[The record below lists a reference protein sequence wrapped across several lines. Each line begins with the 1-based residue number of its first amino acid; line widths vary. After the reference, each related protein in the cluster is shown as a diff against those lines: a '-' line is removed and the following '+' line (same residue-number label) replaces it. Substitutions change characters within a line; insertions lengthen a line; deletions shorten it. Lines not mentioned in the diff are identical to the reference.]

1 MSEHIYFGDDYIAL
15 NLNVFEGVEIYH
27 PFDTSQTV
35 EIPFDRWEDIKSAID
50 KQYAE
55 YKKSSEQEKRQ
66 SIKKQ
71 TLPPELIRKI
81 RSIRKPSRL
90 MFFLADTT
98 KTGEK
103 ARFIV
108 KNGDDVV
115 SIDNYLNANYLY
127 KK

>member
-1 MSEHIYFGDDYIAL
+1 MSEYIYFGDDYIAL
-15 NLNVFEGVEIYH
+15 NPNGFKGVEIYH
-27 PFDTSQTV
+27 PFDTYQAV
-35 EIPFDRWEDIKSAID
+35 NIPFDHWEDIKSAID

-71 TLPPELIRKI
+71 TLHEICINGERIEEVNNP
-81 RSIRKPSRL
+81 
-90 MFFLADTT
+90 

-103 ARFIV
+103 ARFIMRG
-108 KNGDDVV
+108 GDDIVA
-115 SIDNYLNANYLY
+115 IDNYVNDKYLY

>member
-15 NLNVFEGVEIYH
+15 NLNVLEGVEIYH

-35 EIPFDRWEDIKSAID
+35 EIPFDRWDDIKSAID

-71 TLPPELIRKI
+71 TLHKIYIDGERIEEVNNPE
-81 RSIRKPSRL
+81 
-90 MFFLADTT
+90 
-98 KTGEK
+98 TGEK
-103 ARFIV
+103 ARFIMRG
-108 KNGDDVV
+108 GDDIVA
-115 SIDNYLNANYLY
+115 IDNYVNVKYLY